1 MAVNTVRIKS
11 TSRDEGSRLKGQ
23 RVQGRILGKDGR
35 QKQGRMGR
43 SGGGGGKQEEAQKT
57 SALWEGARKDSKS
70 SITEDGQWMETVIQ
84 RKPLNSRGQ
93 TLTRHGDACL

>member
-1 MAVNTVRIKS
+1 MCNDGMVQHDAQAEDMCVSWRVLPHMAVNTVRIKS

-43 SGGGGGKQEEAQKT
+43 SGGGVA
-57 SALWEGARKDSKS
+57 SKKRRRRLPRCGRAP
-70 SITEDGQWMETVIQ
+70 ERTV
-84 RKPLNSRGQ
+84 RVL
-93 TLTRHGDACL
+93 

>member
-1 MAVNTVRIKS
+1 VCNDGMVQHDAQAEDMCVSWRVLPHMAVNTVRIKS

-43 SGGGGGKQEEAQKT
+43 SGGGGWQARRGAEDFRAVGGRQK
-57 SALWEGARKDSKS
+57 
-70 SITEDGQWMETVIQ
+70 GQ
-84 RKPLNSRGQ
+84 
-93 TLTRHGDACL
+93 